1 MDHKKLSQSER
12 DIILKNELSSEKI
25 KFLEKYRLFSTDD
38 LKWQTNKNNTPE
50 RIYFS
55 HKFLKNNGIMEI
67 LFRKYQFC
75 FAKLKYFR
83 ENLEKFETFKYDPE
97 NGFVETEMWDAEF
110 FKHKKSR
117 RFIDLRYL
125 QQITELEIFLNF
137 VKWLEKD
144 GDSDTE

>member
-25 KFLEKYRLFSTDD
+25 KFLEKYRLFSTYD

-50 RIYFS
+50 RVYFS

-83 ENLEKFETFKYDPE
+83 ENLEKFGTFKYDPE